1 MEPPIDLSRRRTLS
15 LFAALGLAALGCARA
30 EEATR
35 PLRFG
40 IQPFRTAEV
49 LLMLHKGLLDHLAQA
64 LGRPLRF
71 STRPTYDAYT
81 KALLAGEFDLAII
94 PPHVAVWLAGRG
106 DWELAAKY
114 EVRLA
119 ALLVGRNAAP
129 VPEAEALRGRRIAM
143 GDADT
148 IIFLSARETLGRLGL
163 VPQRDFTLVLTA
175 SHGAS
180 LQALANGSVD
190 YAIVANTVYGQFRAK
205 YPSLQAVAFGPDVPH
220 LMAAARRALP
230 EALRARFRA
239 ALLSFHETEA
249 GRRFFADMGYRR
261 FVPLTEADFAE
272 MSPFLPALDQRY
284 TSSPEPSG

>member
-1 MEPPIDLSRRRTLS
+1 MELPLDPFRRRTLG
-15 LFAALGLAALGCARA
+15 LLAAVALGALGCVRA
-30 EEATR
+30 EGAGR

-49 LLMLHKGLLDHLAQA
+49 LLTLHKGLLDHLAQV

-81 KALLAGEFDLAII
+81 KALLASEFDLAIM
-94 PPHVAVWLAGRG
+94 PPHIAVWLAGRG
-106 DWELAAKY
+106 DWELEAKY

-119 ALLVGRNAAP
+119 ALLVGRDAAP
-129 VPEAEALRGRRIAM
+129 APEAEALRGRRIAL
-143 GDADT
+143 GDPDS
-148 IIFLSARETLGRLGL
+148 IVSLVARETLNRLGL
-163 VPQRDFTLVLTA
+163 APERDFSLVLTA

-180 LQALANGSVD
+180 MQALANGSVD

-239 ALLSFHETEA
+239 ALLAFHETEA
-249 GRRFFADMGYRR
+249 GRQFFAETGYRR
-261 FVPLTEADFAE
+261 FVPVTEADLAE
-272 MSPFLPALDQRY
+272 MSPFLPTLDRRY
-284 TSSPEPSG
+284 SPPSESPR